1 MARLSVSQTPQRPGR
16 SCPVSYAYSPT
27 VFARAADFKA
37 EVVYVVGGLY
47 GNVPALREIER
58 MAALEPVTPQ
68 LVFNGDFHWFDI
80 DPAVFAAIENGVHR
94 HRALRGNV
102 ETELAGG
109 DESHGCGCAYP
120 EQVPDADVD
129 RSNEILARLRLT
141 TRRLDSGEPVRER
154 LAALPMHVVAEV
166 GGARIGIVHGD
177 AWALAGWRFAHD
189 SLHDAARA
197 TLIETAFEQAAVDGF
212 ASAHTCLPA
221 LRTFDHALG
230 EHFVVNNGAA
240 GMPNFAG
247 TRNGLL
253 TRIATLPVPPALT
266 ATRRYG
272 ADVADVHVDAL
283 AVNFDLAAWD
293 REFAGQWPAG
303 TAACLSYS
311 ARIAHGPGF
320 HVDDALG
327 RAPLRAC
334 HAAVA

>member
-1 MARLSVSQTPQRPGR
+1 
-16 SCPVSYAYSPT
+16 
-27 VFARAADFKA
+27 
-37 EVVYVVGGLY
+37 
-47 GNVPALREIER
+47 

-80 DPAVFAAIENGVHR
+80 DPVAFAAIENGVHR

-120 EQVPDADVD
+120 EQVPDAEVD

-141 TRRLDSGEPVRER
+141 THRLDSGATVRDR
-154 LAALPMHVVAEV
+154 LAALPMHAVAQV
-166 GGARIGIVHGD
+166 GGKRIGIVHGD

-197 TLIETAFEQAAVDGF
+197 TVFETAFEQAAVDGF
-212 ASAHTCLPA
+212 ASTHTCLPA
-221 LRTFDHALG
+221 LRLFDHALG
-230 EHFVVNNGAA
+230 ERFVVNNGAA

-247 TRNGLL
+247 ARSGLL
-253 TRIATLPVPPALT
+253 TRIATLPVPGSLA

-272 ADVADVHVDAL
+272 ADVADVYVDAL
-283 AVNFDLAAWD
+283 AVNFDTAAWD
-293 REFAGQWPAG
+293 RAFAAQWPAG
-303 TAACLSYS
+303 SAAQRSYG
-311 ARIAHGPGF
+311 ARICHGPAF
-320 HVDDALG
+320 SVDQALG

-334 HAAVA
+334 QASIA